1 MIMKTTKRKVLVLV
15 FMLGTLFNYANE
27 KKYSNNTID
36 IKEVKVVFK
45 NVKKG
50 HTLTIKDED
59 GDLLHTENV
68 NKNGN
73 LTKVFDFSF
82 LKNGN
87 YKIELNKDFE
97 IIVKPFNKISDKITF
112 KIEAEK
118 VIYKPVIRNEKNIIM
133 LSKISFDK
141 KPLKVTIYYNDKV
154 ILNETLTSETIIN
167 RVYKLDENKKGNYNI
182 VVKNNKKNY
191 NKKFSI

>member
-1 MIMKTTKRKVLVLV
+1 MKTTKRKVLVVV
-15 FMLGTLFNYANE
+15 FMLATLFNYANE
-27 KKYSNNTID
+27 KKDSYNTID

-118 VIYKPVIRNEKNIIM
+118 VIYKPVIRNDKNLIM

-141 KPLKVTIYYNDKV
+141 MPLKVTIYYDDNI
-154 ILNETLTSETIIN
+154 ILSETITSETIIN
-167 RVYKLDENKKGNYNI
+167 RVYSLDKNKKGNYN
-182 VVKNNKKNY
+182 VVINNNKKSY
-191 NKKFSI
+191 SKKFSI